1 MKVYT
6 VGISKKSAEE
16 FFAVLKKADVE
27 KLIDIRLNNKSQL
40 LGFSKGQDL
49 KYFCEKCHGIK
60 YEHVPLLAPTNEL
73 LKKYQKD
80 KDWSFY
86 VVEFLRILES
96 RPTIDIFPKICGD
109 VKNICLLCSEPT
121 AENCHRRLV
130 AEYLA
135 NRLNNIE
142 IVHL

>member
-6 VGISKKSAEE
+6 VGVSKKSAEE
-16 FFAVLKKADVE
+16 FFTILKKADVE
-27 KLIDIRLNNKSQL
+27 KLIDIRLKNKSQL

-60 YEHVPLLAPTNEL
+60 YEYAPLLAPTKEL
-73 LKKYQKD
+73 LKKYQRD

-86 VVEFLRILES
+86 EAEFLRILES
-96 RPTIDIFPKICGD
+96 RRTIDIFPKICGD

-121 AENCHRRLV
+121 AQNCHRRLV
-130 AEYLA
+130 AEYIA
-135 NRLNNIE
+135 NHISGIK